1 MNSPVPPGYW
11 IASPTGGG
19 NAVSP
24 TDGANHFKAVQQK
37 LKKLNMAMDL
47 ASNELEALLRGMR
60 TNAQRAEGLA
70 VDIAN
75 AELDRRFI
83 EMTNQVSVALG
94 GAAVEV
100 RKLHETAQEVSG
112 LAHDARR
119 THARLYEGLDDI
131 RSSRKERTPKP
142 GFFAH

>member
-1 MNSPVPPGYW
+1 MSDLVPHV
-11 IASPTGGG
+11 GG
-19 NAVSP
+19 AAAP
-24 TDGANHFKAVQQK
+24 TDGDNRYKAVQHK
-37 LKKLNMAMDL
+37 LKTLGTAMDL
-47 ASNELEALLRGMR
+47 AGNELEALLRGMR
-60 TNAQRAEGLA
+60 MNADRAEGVA

-75 AELDRRFI
+75 AELDRKFV

-100 RKLHETAQEVSG
+100 QKLHATAQEVSG
-112 LAHDARR
+112 LTHDARR

-142 GFFAH
+142 GFLAH

>member
-1 MNSPVPPGYW
+1 MSDLAPHTSG
-11 IASPTGGG
+11 A
-19 NAVSP
+19 AAR
-24 TDGANHFKAVQQK
+24 TDGDNRYKAVQHK
-37 LKKLNMAMDL
+37 LKTLGTAMTM

-60 TNAQRAEGLA
+60 MNAQRAEGLA

-75 AELDRRFI
+75 AELDRKFI

-100 RKLHETAQEVSG
+100 KKLYETAQEVSG
-112 LAHDARR
+112 LAHDTRR
-119 THARLYEGLDDI
+119 THARLYEGLDTV
-131 RSSRKERTPKP
+131 RSGRPERTPKP

>member
-1 MNSPVPPGYW
+1 MSSPVPPGYW

-19 NAVSP
+19 NAVAP
-24 TDGANHFKAVQQK
+24 TDGDNRYKAVQHK
-37 LKKLNMAMDL
+37 LKTLGTAMDL

-60 TNAQRAEGLA
+60 TNAQRAERLA

-75 AELDRRFI
+75 AELDRKFI
-83 EMTNQVSVALG
+83 EMTNQTSVALG

-119 THARLYEGLDDI
+119 THARLYEGLDNI

>member
-1 MNSPVPPGYW
+1 MSDLAPT
-11 IASPTGGG
+11 TGGG
-19 NAVSP
+19 AAAR
-24 TDGANHFKAVQQK
+24 TDGDNRYKAVQQK
-37 LKKLNMAMDL
+37 LKTLGMAMGM
-47 ASNELEALLRGMR
+47 AGTELEVLLRGMR
-60 TNAQRAEGLA
+60 MNAQRSEGLA

-75 AELDRRFI
+75 AELDRRFV

-112 LAHDARR
+112 LAHDTRR
-119 THARLYEGLDDI
+119 THARLYEGLDTV

-142 GFFAH
+142 GFFAP

>member
-1 MNSPVPPGYW
+1 MSDLAPT
-11 IASPTGGG
+11 TGGG
-19 NAVSP
+19 AAAR
-24 TDGANHFKAVQQK
+24 TDGDNRYKAVQQK
-37 LKKLNMAMDL
+37 LKTLGMAMDM
-47 ASNELEALLRGMR
+47 AGTELEVLLRGMR
-60 TNAQRAEGLA
+60 MNAQRSEGLA

-75 AELDRRFI
+75 AELDRRFV

-112 LAHDARR
+112 LAHDTRR
-119 THARLYEGLDDI
+119 THARLYEGLDTV

-142 GFFAH
+142 GFFAP

>member
-1 MNSPVPPGYW
+1 MSDL
-11 IASPTGGG
+11 ARRTSGG
-19 NAVSP
+19 AAAQ

-37 LKKLNMAMDL
+37 LKTLGRAMDL
-47 ASNELEALLRGMR
+47 ASNELETLLRGMR
-60 TNAQRAEGLA
+60 VNAQRAEGLA

-75 AELDRRFI
+75 AELDPKFV

-100 RKLHETAQEVSG
+100 RKVHESAEEVSG
-112 LAHDARR
+112 LAHDAWRM
-119 THARLYEGLDDI
+119 HARLYEGLDTI
-131 RSSRKERTPKP
+131 RSGRKERTPKP

>member
-1 MNSPVPPGYW
+1 MSDL
-11 IASPTGGG
+11 TQ
-19 NAVSP
+19 

-37 LKKLNMAMDL
+37 LKKLNTAMDL
-47 ASNELEALLRGMR
+47 AGSELETLLRRMR
-60 TNAQRAEGLA
+60 QNAQRAEGLA

-75 AELDRRFI
+75 AELDRTFI

-112 LAHDARR
+112 LAHDAQRR
-119 THARLYEGLDDI
+119 HARLYEGLDTI
-131 RSSRKERTPKP
+131 RSGRKERTPKP

>member
-1 MNSPVPPGYW
+1 MSDLAPT
-11 IASPTGGG
+11 TGGG
-19 NAVSP
+19 AAAR
-24 TDGANHFKAVQQK
+24 TDGDNRYKAVQQK
-37 LKKLNMAMDL
+37 LKTLGTAMDM
-47 ASNELEALLRGMR
+47 AGTELEVLLRGMR
-60 TNAQRAEGLA
+60 MNAQRSEGLA

-75 AELDRRFI
+75 AELDRKFV

-112 LAHDARR
+112 LAQDTRR
-119 THARLYEGLDDI
+119 THARLYEGLDTV

-142 GFFAH
+142 GFFAP

>member
-1 MNSPVPPGYW
+1 MSDL
-11 IASPTGGG
+11 APTSSGG
-19 NAVSP
+19 AAAK
-24 TDGANHFKAVQQK
+24 TDGDNRYKAVQHK
-37 LKKLNMAMDL
+37 LKTLGTAMDM
-47 ASNELEALLRGMR
+47 ASNELEALLRSMR
-60 TNAQRAEGLA
+60 MNAQRSEGLA

-75 AELDRRFI
+75 AELDRKFI

-94 GAAVEV
+94 GAAIEV

-112 LAHDARR
+112 LAHDTRR
-119 THARLYEGLDDI
+119 THARLYEGLDEI

>member
-1 MNSPVPPGYW
+1 MSSNLAPRP
-11 IASPTGGG
+11 GGG
-19 NAVSP
+19 AAAAP
-24 TDGANHFKAVQQK
+24 TDGDNRYKAVQHK
-37 LKKLNMAMDL
+37 LRTLGQAMDT
-47 ASNELEALLRGMR
+47 AGNELEALLRGMR
-60 TNAQRAEGLA
+60 LNAQRAEGLA
-70 VDIAN
+70 TDIAN
-75 AELDRRFI
+75 AELDRKFV

-100 RKLHETAQEVSG
+100 QKLHATAQEVGG